1 MNADPGPDRKTAAA
15 AMSAGTPQRRT
26 GVRRTMR
33 CWKRS
38 SEWRSL
44 TRSVSTRPGHRVL
57 TVTPPRPARQP
68 VSGSWRSFRPCRPRR
83 HWSGCR
89 PPIRWRGHV
98 HHSTPAMV
106 GHRRGRSRVSAKA
119 TVSLVWMVRA
129 ELSSSTS
136 VSLALP
142 ESWRASR
149 CGFPVGG
156 HSRYSVIEGRVPVSR
171 SSRRSTVD
179 LSWAMTRRSSS
190 GSRVCAVAVSPMV
203 RPLP

>member
-1 MNADPGPDRKTAAA
+1 MPPSTTRVCPVMNADPGPDRKTAAA

-89 PPIRWRGHV
+89 PPIRWRWPRSPLDPSHGRPSSGPLARECEGDGELGLDGAGRAFVVHV
-98 HHSTPAMV
+98 SE
-106 GHRRGRSRVSAKA
+106 RGSPRIV
-119 TVSLVWMVRA
+119 
-129 ELSSSTS
+129 E
-136 VSLALP
+136 
-142 ESWRASR
+142 
-149 CGFPVGG
+149 GFPMRLPGWG
-156 HSRYSVIEGRVPVSR
+156 
-171 SSRRSTVD
+171 
-179 LSWAMTRRSSS
+179 
-190 GSRVCAVAVSPMV
+190 
-203 RPLP
+203 PLEVQRDRGQGPCE